1 MSSVR
6 EYAKLL
12 LTTSPNPDNNDLDVD
27 AAREREAGGLTGCR
41 EAVEILTR
49 NPKKLSFDVNKDG
62 VKVAVL
68 TFTKSA
74 YRLGE
79 SVICI
84 VDVNERLGRSR
95 VLKLSAMLESHETLP
110 VSLAGRSNT
119 RLLRRTLAEHH
130 SSLMSSTLRATFA
143 LDIPPDASPAFQIE
157 VQSEPGYL
165 EPPIPVGPGGLEWKV
180 RLCLLVAVAS
190 DQSRKGVN
198 GVRLK
203 TLIRDGPSGEWGDSW
218 RGAPS
223 ISPLEQIDD
232 ATAVGTPNGL
242 RSWASY
248 LASPF
253 TGSGSERYHGGNEL
267 DEGDEREAEEEWS
280 PVKVETVE
288 CEVPIKVWP
297 GNTAF
302 KASDVVFNV

>member
-1 MSSVR
+1 M
-6 EYAKLL
+6 
-12 LTTSPNPDNNDLDVD
+12 
-27 AAREREAGGLTGCR
+27 
-41 EAVEILTR
+41 
-49 NPKKLSFDVNKDG
+49 
-62 VKVAVL
+62 
-68 TFTKSA
+68 
-74 YRLGE
+74 
-79 SVICI
+79 
-84 VDVNERLGRSR
+84 
-95 VLKLSAMLESHETLP
+95 
-110 VSLAGRSNT
+110 
-119 RLLRRTLAEHH
+119 
-130 SSLMSSTLRATFA
+130 
-143 LDIPPDASPAFQIE
+143 
-157 VQSEPGYL
+157 
-165 EPPIPVGPGGLEWKV
+165 

-190 DQSRKGVN
+190 DHGWRGAD

-203 TLIRDGPSGEWGDSW
+203 TLVRDGLSGEWGISW

-223 ISPLEQIDD
+223 IAPLEQTVND

-253 TGSGSERYHGGNEL
+253 TGSGSGRYQDGDEL
-267 DEGDEREAEEEWS
+267 DEGDEGEGQEEWS

>member
-1 MSSVR
+1 
-6 EYAKLL
+6 
-12 LTTSPNPDNNDLDVD
+12 
-27 AAREREAGGLTGCR
+27 
-41 EAVEILTR
+41 
-49 NPKKLSFDVNKDG
+49 
-62 VKVAVL
+62 
-68 TFTKSA
+68 
-74 YRLGE
+74 
-79 SVICI
+79 
-84 VDVNERLGRSR
+84 
-95 VLKLSAMLESHETLP
+95 MLESHETLP
-110 VSLAGRSNT
+110 VSLASRSNT
-119 RLLRRTLAEHH
+119 RLLRRTHAEHH
-130 SSLMSSTLRATFA
+130 SSLFSSTVRATFA

-157 VQSEPGYL
+157 VQGEPGYL
-165 EPPIPVGPGGLEWKV
+165 EPPTPVGPGGLEWKV

-190 DQSRKGVN
+190 DQDRKGVD

-203 TLIRDGPSGEWGDSW
+203 TLVRDGPSGEWGISW

-223 ISPLEQIDD
+223 IAPLEQMND

-253 TGSGSERYHGGNEL
+253 TTSGSGPYQGGDEL
-267 DEGDEREAEEEWS
+267 DEGDESEGEEEWS
-280 PVKVETVE
+280 MVKVETVE